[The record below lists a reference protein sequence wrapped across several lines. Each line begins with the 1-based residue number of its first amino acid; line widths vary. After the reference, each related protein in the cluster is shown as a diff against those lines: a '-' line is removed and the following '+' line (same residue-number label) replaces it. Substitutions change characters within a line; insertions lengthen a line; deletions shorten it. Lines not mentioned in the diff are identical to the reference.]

1 MGQPPNPNYTLASL
15 TCLGCQILPHPEQS
29 VKNIFQAQP
38 LHYTLQEV
46 IIMEKQ
52 INRLQNAEES
62 LRNWTQ
68 GHNDTLKT
76 LDILELRL
84 ICDTIRLARCEMKVK
99 WE

>member
-1 MGQPPNPNYTLASL
+1 MDK
-15 TCLGCQILPHPEQS
+15 E
-29 VKNIFQAQP
+29 
-38 LHYTLQEV
+38 
-46 IIMEKQ
+46 